1 MGTAPPHPSPIEC
14 CMCGDYGL
22 SNELFK
28 CKICQIR
35 SQHRYCSNQYPK
47 AESYRICNWCLIDT
61 TEKTPQN
68 SSNSPPSNR
77 ANTELGH
84 DHVIKKKKKI
94 HDGGQNGQKSSPLKV
109 QVSSPIKKLQRSPEG
124 SPSPSARKRVI
135 ASGGGGVEEKLTRT
149 KSVEVSNNGG
159 VNKQVFRNKVRRY
172 KLLDEIYTVK
182 IK

>member
-22 SNELFK
+22 SYELFK

-61 TEKTPQN
+61 TEKTPHN
-68 SSNSPPSNR
+68 SSNSPPSSR
-77 ANTELGH
+77 ANTQLSH

-94 HDGGQNGQKSSPLKV
+94 HDGGQNGQKSSPLKL
-109 QVSSPIKKLQRSPEG
+109 QGCSIKKLQRSQEG
-124 SPSPSARKRVI
+124 SPLPAGRKRVI
-135 ASGGGGVEEKLTRT
+135 DGSGGEVDERLTRT
-149 KSVEVSNNGG
+149 KSEEVSNMGG
-159 VNKQVFRNKVRRY
+159 VNKPVFRNKVRRY
-172 KLLDEIYTVK
+172 KLLEEVSS
-182 IK
+182 